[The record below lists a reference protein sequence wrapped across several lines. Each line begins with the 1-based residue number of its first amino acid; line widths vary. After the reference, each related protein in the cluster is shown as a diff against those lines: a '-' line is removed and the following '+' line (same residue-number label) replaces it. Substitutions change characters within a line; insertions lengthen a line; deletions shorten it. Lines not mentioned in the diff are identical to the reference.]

1 MQIGDQSVNECGQSA
16 SDQKCFSREFELDTA
31 DSSESPELGAFAL
44 GK

>member
-1 MQIGDQSVNECGQSA
+1 VQIGDESVNECGQSA
-16 SDQKCFSREFELDTA
+16 SDRKCFSREFEL